1 MRSYAQSGEDLIVQ
15 QIFGS
20 YKGTLLSVGEN
31 DGSTYS
37 NSRLLI
43 ENGFSAHLLEPGEA
57 CADLMC
63 LHKDNDK
70 VSVHNIGIGE
80 KTGEVT
86 FYESD
91 NHVPGG
97 TDKGLVSSTSYAE
110 TERWRKAGV
119 NFRETTIQLL
129 TFKDFYESIGK
140 PRFDYITIDAESQDW
155 IILQQIG
162 LDAVGCKVLV
172 IEFNSDPELM
182 LKMIQY
188 CRQFR
193 LEVVHRNNENL
204 IFKKL

>member
-15 QIFGS
+15 KLFGS

-31 DGSTYS
+31 DGSTFS
-37 NSRLLI
+37 NARLLI
-43 ENGFSAHLLEPGEA
+43 ENGFSAHLLEPGEV
-57 CADLMC
+57 CADLIR

-70 VSVHNIGIGE
+70 VSIHNFGIGE

-97 TDKGLVSSTSYAE
+97 TDKGLVSSTNYAE

-129 TFKDFYESIGK
+129 SFKDFYEIVGE
-140 PRFDYITIDAESQDW
+140 PQFDYITIDAEAHDW
-155 IILQQIG
+155 IILQQID
-162 LDAVGCKVLV
+162 LEVVGCKVLI
-172 IEFNSDPELM
+172 IEWNGDHELF
-182 LKMIQY
+182 KKFTDY
-188 CRQFR
+188 CKGFR
-193 LEVVHRNNENL
+193 LVDRNNENL
-204 IFKKL
+204 ILSKI